1 MSNPQKH
8 SIQRLILE
16 AEINAEQT
24 DLQAV
29 AWQSE
34 VENWVRQELLPS
46 LEVALDAVFVNSNET
61 LRIDKLELDL
71 GIFDPNLLK
80 EKLGNKLRQV
90 KLGIEVSNED
100 KQQEEKAE
108 ILHLTQSQKTI
119 EAFLF
124 FLETGRLPWWETP
137 VPMQEW
143 ETKVLTAFSE
153 IREDSF
159 QFPGAVAVRKRLVA
173 HFSEYFF
180 NELIQRLFARF
191 YKQSLDFRA
200 VFKKLLKE
208 TRLSSSKQRALINTV
223 RESMF
228 HFFGQELPPEQLPIY
243 VINHLPK
250 EEFSLL
256 KRAITAL
263 SSVTWKS
270 VEEKQLVQ
278 LFINAQEKEMN
289 GQVGENQARELVT
302 VVSGEKKTKDEIYI
316 ANAGLV
322 LLHPFIELFFE
333 ELKIAENGQLKKA
346 QRAVS
351 LLQWLAT
358 GQLNAPEYELP
369 LNKLL
374 CGISLE
380 EPVIGIGKLTK
391 REKNEAQNL
400 MEAVVRHWEVLKNT
414 SPAGLQG
421 NFLCREGKLTQK
433 NDGDWLLQVERKSID
448 ILLDHLPWSISM
460 VKLPW
465 MPQILWVEWA

>member
-8 SIQRLILE
+8 SIQRLIVE

-80 EKLGNKLRQV
+80 EKLGNKLRQF
-90 KLGIEVSNED
+90 KSGIGIYGED
-100 KQQEEKAE
+100 KTSEEKVE
-108 ILHLTQSQKTI
+108 VRHLTQAQKTI

-124 FLETGRLPWWETP
+124 FLETGRLPWWEKP
-137 VPMQEW
+137 LPMQKW
-143 ETKVLTAFSE
+143 ETKILTAFSE

-159 QFPGAVAVRKRLVA
+159 QFPDAEAVRKRLIA
-173 HFSEYFF
+173 HFSDWFF
-180 NELIQRLFARF
+180 NELIQKLFAHF
-191 YKQSLDFRA
+191 YEQSLDFQ
-200 VFKKLLKE
+200 VIFKKLLKE
-208 TRLSSSKQRALINTV
+208 SRLSSSKQRALIKMV
-223 RESMF
+223 RETMLR
-228 HFFGQELPPEQLPIY
+228 FFGQELPPEQLPIY
-243 VINHLPK
+243 IIYHLPK
-250 EEFSLL
+250 EEFLLL

-263 SSVTWKS
+263 PSVTWKS
-270 VEEKQLVQ
+270 VEEKQLIQ
-278 LFINAQEKEMN
+278 LFINAQEKEVYS
-289 GQVGENQARELVT
+289 QVAENKEKEMMK
-302 VVSGEKKTKDEIYI
+302 VVSEEKKTKDEIYI
-316 ANAGLV
+316 SNAGLV

-346 QRAVS
+346 QRGVS

-374 CGISLE
+374 CGIPLE
-380 EPVIGIGKLTK
+380 EPVIGIGKVTK
-391 REKNEAQNL
+391 PEKNESQNL
-400 MEAVVRHWEVLKNT
+400 LEAVVRHWEVLKNT

-448 ILLDHLPWSISM
+448 ILLDHLSWSISM